1 MILRFFL
8 LMRFDCVMTRIVY
21 YVRLVTFLI
30 QQLVIEMALWVAIK
44 RKEEKEMEARGM
56 KKWRPFA
63 TMPGQYIGFKKM
75 INKQVEVAQPVLT
88 EEQMEQI
95 NFTLIEALHTNKQVY
110 LTYYKKGQCITE
122 TGFIQFVDSLGNLF
136 IFIDDVFELK
146 NKMRLSELIDVRL
159 A

>member
-1 MILRFFL
+1 MSHR
-8 LMRFDCVMTRIVY
+8 
-21 YVRLVTFLI
+21 
-30 QQLVIEMALWVAIK
+30 E
-44 RKEEKEMEARGM
+44 M

-63 TMPGQYIGFKKM
+63 TMPEQYLGLKEM
-75 INKQVEVAQPVLT
+75 INKQSEVAQPVLI
-88 EEQMEQI
+88 EEQMEQM

-110 LTYYKKGQCITE
+110 LTYYKQGQCITE

-146 NKMRLSELIDVRL
+146 NRMRLSELIDVRL

>member
-1 MILRFFL
+1 IVEMDTSIKIIKTTAL
-8 LMRFDCVMTRIVY
+8 L
-21 YVRLVTFLI
+21 
-30 QQLVIEMALWVAIK
+30 
-44 RKEEKEMEARGM
+44 KEGLDKM

-63 TMPGQYIGFKKM
+63 TMPEQYIGLQEI
-75 INKQVEVAQPVLT
+75 INKQVEGVQPVLT

-95 NFTLIEALHTNKQVY
+95 NFTLIEALHTNQQVY
-110 LTYYKKGQCITE
+110 LTYYKKGQRITE
-122 TGFIQFVDSLGNLF
+122 TGFIQFVDSLGDLF

>member
-1 MILRFFL
+1 MDTSIKIIKTTAL
-8 LMRFDCVMTRIVY
+8 L
-21 YVRLVTFLI
+21 
-30 QQLVIEMALWVAIK
+30 
-44 RKEEKEMEARGM
+44 KEGLDKM

-63 TMPGQYIGFKKM
+63 TMPEQYIGLQEI
-75 INKQVEVAQPVLT
+75 INKQVEGVQPVLT

-95 NFTLIEALHTNKQVY
+95 NFTLIEALHTNQQVY
-110 LTYYKKGQCITE
+110 LTYYKKGQRITE
-122 TGFIQFVDSLGNLF
+122 TGFIQFVDSLGDLF